1 MTQTVF
7 HLHLISDAT
16 GETLSAIA
24 RACLAQ
30 FEEVSVVEHVW
41 SLVRTDGQ
49 VDRVLAT
56 IEANPGVVLCTVV
69 DARIRERLQRGCEG
83 LGAPCISVLDPTLA
97 ALSRFLDRP
106 TRDRPGGQHA
116 MDAGYFRRIEA
127 MDYTL
132 RHDDGQH
139 LETLDRADIV
149 LVGVS
154 RTSKTPT
161 CLYLANR
168 GYKTANVPLVDPRNP
183 PAELLA
189 ASGPLIVGLTS
200 DPARLAEIRRS
211 RLSHVAGDGADAVTD
226 YADPDTVKDEVK
238 AARRLFSDRGWP
250 VINVSRRSIEETA
263 AAVLQRWAD
272 SGRPTLL

>member
-1 MTQTVF
+1 MIQTVF

-49 VDRVLAT
+49 VDRVLET
-56 IEANPGVVLCTVV
+56 VRDNPGVVLCTVV
-69 DARIRERLQRGCEG
+69 DARIRERLQRGCET

-97 ALSRFLDRP
+97 ALSVFLDRP

-168 GYKTANVPLVDPRNP
+168 GYKAANVPLVDPRRP
-183 PAELLA
+183 PPELLA
-189 ASGPLIVGLTS
+189 AQSPLIVGLTN
-200 DPARLAEIRRS
+200 DPKRLAEIRRT
-211 RLSHVAGDGADAVTD
+211 RLSNVAGEDAGSVSA
-226 YADPDTVKDEVK
+226 YADPDVVKDEVK

-250 VINVSRRSIEETA
+250 VIDVSRRSIEETA
-263 AAVLQRWAD
+263 AAVLRRWAE
-272 SGRPTLL
+272 SGRQNLS

>member
-1 MTQTVF
+1 MSQTVF

-56 IEANPGVVLCTVV
+56 IDANPGVVLCTVV
-69 DARIRERLQRGCEG
+69 DAHIRERLQRGCEG

-116 MDAGYFRRIEA
+116 MDAGYFRRIDA

-168 GYKTANVPLVDPRNP
+168 GYKTANVPLVDPHHP
-183 PAELLA
+183 PPELLGI
-189 ASGPLIVGLTS
+189 SGPLVVGLTS
-200 DPARLAEIRRS
+200 DPTRLAEIRRS
-211 RLSHVAGDGADAVTD
+211 RLSHVAGHSAEAVTD
-226 YADPDTVKDEVK
+226 YADPDAVKDEVK
-238 AARRLFSDRGWP
+238 AARRLFSAQGWP

-263 AAVLQRWAD
+263 AAVLQRWTD
-272 SGRPTLL
+272 SGRPNPL

>member
-1 MTQTVF
+1 MQTVF

-30 FEEVSVVEHVW
+30 FDDVSVVEHVW

-49 VDRVLAT
+49 VDRVLTT

-69 DARIRERLQRGCEG
+69 DPHIRERLQHGCEA
-83 LGAPCISVLDPTLA
+83 LRAPCISVLDPTLA

-106 TRDRPGGQHA
+106 TRGRPGGQHA
-116 MDAGYFRRIEA
+116 LDSGYFRRIEA

-132 RHDDGQH
+132 RHDDGQN
-139 LETLDRADIV
+139 LDTLDRADIV

-168 GYKTANVPLVDPRNP
+168 GYKTANVPLVDPHNP
-183 PAELLA
+183 PHQLLDA
-189 ASGPLIVGLTS
+189 DEPLIIGLTS
-200 DPARLAEIRRS
+200 DPRRLAEIRRS
-211 RLSHVAGDGADAVTD
+211 RLTHVTGGDASTIES
-226 YADPDTVKDEVK
+226 YADLEEIKREVK
-238 AARRLFSDRGWP
+238 AARRLFSSQGWS
-250 VINVSRRSIEETA
+250 VIDVSRRSIEETA
-263 AAVLQRWAD
+263 AAVLRRWSE
-272 SGRPTLL
+272 SGRATPL